1 MSKMITAFSRDLRTG
16 QNPVFTSVRY
26 SQCNPAYSYITSID
40 LVFEES
46 VMYPLKRSY
55 FFNTEPSVK
64 SKKYF
69 NMIKISR
76 KQIFNI

>member
-26 SQCNPAYSYITSID
+26 SQCNPHSYMTSID

-46 VMYPLKRSY
+46 VMFPLKLSY
-55 FFNTEPSVK
+55 FFNIEPSVK
-64 SKKYF
+64 SKKCF